1 MEKERK
7 TLLNRAQ
14 QYGKVAV
21 LMGGESVEREV
32 SLNSGT
38 AVLNAL
44 LRQGVDAHP
53 FDPKEKPIWALH
65 DEGFDRV
72 FNILHGPFG
81 EDGTIQGALEAMRI
95 PYTGPGVMASSICM
109 DKWRTKL
116 LWNAIGIPTPEY
128 VIVDEKT
135 DFAAVE
141 AQLGLPIF
149 IKAACEGSSIA
160 VYKVKAPGELRK
172 AYEEICK
179 IDKLVIAERFIDGGE
194 YAIGILDDIALPAIK
209 IEPANE
215 FYDYEAKYLSDDTVY
230 HCPCGLPAEKEAELK
245 TLALKAFH
253 IVGGTNWG
261 RVDVMLDKN
270 GNPYFLEINTAP
282 GMTDHSLVPKAAAV
296 IGMNFDMLVLRIL
309 DGAHV
314 G

>member
-1 MEKERK
+1 MP
-7 TLLNRAQ
+7 NHAQ
-14 QYGKVAV
+14 KYGKVAV
-21 LMGGESVEREV
+21 LMGGTSVEREV

-44 LRQGVDAHP
+44 LRQGVNAHP
-53 FDPKEKPIWALH
+53 FDTKDKPIWALH

-72 FNILHGPFG
+72 FNILHGTSG
-81 EDGTIQGALEAMRI
+81 EDGTIQGALEAMHL

-116 LWNAIGIPTPEY
+116 IWQAVGIPTPEY
-128 VIVDEKT
+128 VMVDEDT

-141 AQLGLPIF
+141 SKLGLPLF

-160 VYKVKAPGELRK
+160 VYKVKEAGELRK
-172 AYEEICK
+172 AYEAIRK
-179 IDKLVIAERFIDGGE
+179 TNDLIIVERFIDGGE
-194 YAIGILDDIALPAIK
+194 YAIGIVEDKVLPTIK

-215 FYDYEAKYLSDDTVY
+215 FYDYEAKYILDSTVY
-230 HCPCGLPAEKEAELK
+230 HCPCGLSKEKEAQLQA
-245 TLALKAFH
+245 LALKAFKS
-253 IVGGTNWG
+253 VGGTNWS
-261 RVDVMLDKN
+261 RVDLMLDKA

-282 GMTDHSLVPKAAAV
+282 GMTDHSLIPKAAKVA
-296 IGMNFDMLVLRIL
+296 GMDFDTLVLQIL